1 MSKGT
6 NLDLLLSTDYLS
18 TQDEKLLKAEQEK
31 EKISLGEGIGL
42 AIQSEWIV
50 PSILKSFSQPE
61 LEPDYD
67 FRIDDELFGELSKD
81 INIEYWDEFSNATS
95 KAQAFQIRQ
104 RILDELGK

>member
-18 TQDEKLLKAEQEK
+18 TQDENLLKAEQEK

-42 AIQSEWIV
+42 AVQSEWII

-67 FRIDDELFGELSKD
+67 Y
-81 INIEYWDEFSNATS
+81 N
-95 KAQAFQIRQ
+95 
-104 RILDELGK
+104 LDEETLDDLTKD